1 MLYKHIFYFYAEW
14 TYNLFL
20 KARLSKSKYTMILFA
35 LWNTNCLKYLKIKSE
50 TQFFKQNVSCSCS
63 CGEQYTWNT
72 MQYNCHD
79 LFKRHFW
86 TPILSSE
93 IPTDFMKNSL
103 KWFCVFHSRIV
114 KLWVRSWHYKSW
126 TNFSVLE
133 FMTQVQSAQVINLS
147 KKKGRFCNWQHR
159 PRKQLSEILYLRV
172 QIQGGDL
179 RTNKFWIQRA
189 VRWNMAH

>member
-1 MLYKHIFYFYAEW
+1 M
-14 TYNLFL
+14 
-20 KARLSKSKYTMILFA
+20 RLS
-35 LWNTNCLKYLKIKSE
+35 
-50 TQFFKQNVSCSCS
+50 FFKQNFSCSCS

-79 LFKRHFW
+79 LFERHFW
-86 TPILSSE
+86 TPLLSSE

-103 KWFCVFHSRIV
+103 KWFCVFHSRSV

-172 QIQGGDL
+172 QIKGETYVQ
-179 RTNKFWIQRA
+179 TNFEFSGLYDEIWPIKLTDHSKFTNWEI
-189 VRWNMAH
+189 HG

>member
-1 MLYKHIFYFYAEW
+1 M
-14 TYNLFL
+14 
-20 KARLSKSKYTMILFA
+20 RLS
-35 LWNTNCLKYLKIKSE
+35 
-50 TQFFKQNVSCSCS
+50 FFKQNVSCRCS

-72 MQYNCHD
+72 MQYICHN
-79 LFKRHFW
+79 LFERHFW
-86 TPILSSE
+86 TPLLSSE

-103 KWFCVFHSRIV
+103 KWFCVFHSRSV

-159 PRKQLSEILYLRV
+159 PRKQLSEIWYLRV

-179 RTNKFWIQRA
+179 RTNKFLIQRA